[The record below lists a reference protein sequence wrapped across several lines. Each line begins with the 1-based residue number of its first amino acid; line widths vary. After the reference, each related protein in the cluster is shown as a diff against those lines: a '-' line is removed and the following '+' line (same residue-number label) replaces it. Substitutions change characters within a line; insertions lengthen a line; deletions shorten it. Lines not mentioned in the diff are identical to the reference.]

1 MVTLP
6 TTTFF
11 WRPAGA
17 ADTAWAEAP
26 IGAFTPAL
34 GARVEVVSV
43 GPSRVR
49 AIVADA
55 APALISAIAGQSF
68 DPGVG
73 GSFDASVAFSGTNLV
88 FALGGAPAWAS
99 IAPATGI
106 VSFAAPMLAGS
117 AGAWTVTASNSTGS
131 PAQATFNAAVG
142 QIPAKTVVWAL
153 LGQSNMVGRAV
164 YDGLGGHPAG
174 VLQWGRVGA
183 ADGTLIPA
191 VHPLAHWD
199 PSSTNIGP
207 DVGFADAWTAAN
219 PGDTLVYMPGADG
232 GTGFSDARWRVG
244 DDLYA
249 DAVARINALFAANPG
264 FEFGGFLW
272 HQGEKDTGQT
282 PAFYQ
287 PLLDAMI
294 AGLRS
299 EVTVAGPTTPFV
311 LGQMVEAY
319 YVGSAGREAIQAV
332 INDTPN
338 RVAYTAVASSA
349 GLADKGDA
357 LHFGAAAQR
366 VLGDRYHAAA
376 LAAAA
381 GVATAPGQVTG
392 LVAVA
397 GDGQVSLSW
406 TASASG
412 GTAITDYVI
421 ERQLGGGAFAVV
433 ADGVGV
439 GTAFVDTGRSNGVV
453 YGYRVGAVNAV
464 GTGAASVV
472 ASATPVAAAQSPAA
486 VSAFDAASN
495 AGSAASYTFAGVA
508 IGAGTVFVG
517 VTRRGGSTANV
528 TVTALTVGGA
538 ATTQL
543 GEQQHPTQTGQAHS
557 MHRLD
562 GASAGTADVTVTLAS
577 SASRCGIVVWTVEN
591 AGAAV
596 FAGASQ
602 ASGAT
607 IALIIDAPENGVL
620 LAHGMTIDAAP
631 GLSFTSGVDQRLV
644 ERLVDAS
651 YYDHAGDRAY
661 AAAQTGVSVAQ
672 TGTAGAN
679 TILSA
684 LAVQRA

>member
-1 MVTLP
+1 MVSLP

-17 ADTAWAEAP
+17 TDTAWTEAA
-26 IGAFTPAL
+26 IGAFTPDL

-55 APALISAIAGQSF
+55 APALIGSIAGQSF
-68 DPGVG
+68 DPGVSG
-73 GSFDASVAFSGTNLV
+73 VFDVSVAFSGTNLV

-199 PSSTNIGP
+199 PSGTNIGP
-207 DVGFADAWTAAN
+207 DIGFADAWTAAN
-219 PGDTLVYMPGADG
+219 PDDTLVYMPGADG

-249 DAVARINALFAANPG
+249 DAVARINALFTANPG

-332 INDTPN
+332 IDDTPN

-366 VLGDRYHAAA
+366 TLGDRYHAAA

-381 GVATAPGQVTG
+381 GVTTAPGQVTG

-406 TASASG
+406 TAPASG
-412 GTAITDYVI
+412 GAAITDYVI
-421 ERQLGGGAFAVV
+421 ERQIGGGAFAVV

-453 YGYRVGAVNAV
+453 YGYRVGAVNGV
-464 GTGAASVV
+464 GTGAASVA
-472 ASATPVAAAQSPAA
+472 ASATPVAAAPLPAA
-486 VSAFDAASN
+486 VSAFDAASDP
-495 AGSAASYTFAGVA
+495 GSAATYTFTGLSV
-508 IGAGTVFVG
+508 GTGTVFIG
-517 VTRRGGSTANV
+517 VTRRGGSTADV

-562 GASAGTADVTVTLAS
+562 GATAGTADVTVTLAG

-596 FAGASQ
+596 FVGASQ
-602 ASGAT
+602 ASGAN
-607 IALIIDAPENGVL
+607 IALIINAPENGVL
-620 LAHGMTIDAAP
+620 LAHGMSIDAAP
-631 GLSFTSGVDQRLV
+631 GLSFSSGVDQRLA

-651 YYDHAGDRAY
+651 YYDQAGDRAY

-672 TGTAGAN
+672 AGASGVN
-679 TILSA
+679 TILTA
-684 LAVQRA
+684 LAIQSG